1 MTQFS
6 ILLSLFKQYWF
17 FAPKLQC
24 IALVLM
30 VVQGISSGIGIL
42 LIIPLLEVLGIYGE
56 ASSTNAII
64 LYLEQA
70 FNTLTIEL
78 NLINV
83 LVSYVVIVSIIAT
96 IKFQL
101 SRLTVRLQH
110 GYIRHLRSGLYHSL
124 LNAKWEFIIQHKM
137 TDFIHTLTMQ
147 VQAMGQSASLIM
159 NLLSQFILVGILFF
173 FALFVSWELTISV
186 FLFTTIIYLALLPF
200 NKKLF
205 NSGKLELV
213 NYKQIFQMVNEQLAS
228 LKMIKSYGVES
239 NYSDKLSFTSS
250 QLEQQQIEVATV
262 NALTQW
268 LYLIIT
274 VISFSVFFYFGSQ
287 LIEVSALFAL
297 LLLYSRLLPQ
307 VIAIQSNYQR
317 LIHKVPAFND
327 IEQMFNACIKAQEST
342 AISLVS
348 DMAFENKIQLKKVS
362 FHYPDKI
369 ENIIVNL
376 DLIINKN
383 ETWAFV
389 AQSGRGKTTLADII
403 TGLLLPQK
411 GSIQIDEQTLSGD
424 NCKAWRKNIAYIT
437 QDVYLFNDTIRANLS
452 WVSSGVFSDTEI
464 WKKLELAAAKDFVEN
479 LPLGLD
485 SIIGDRG
492 VRLSGGERQRL
503 ALARA
508 LLTNPKL
515 LILDEATSAL
525 DLENEKKIQ
534 QALRALKGQTTMII
548 IAHRESTQACAD
560 HTLHL

>member
-6 ILLSLFKQYWF
+6 ILLSIFKKYWF

-24 IALVLM
+24 IALILM

-56 ASSTNAII
+56 ASSTNVIT
-64 LYLEQA
+64 LYLEQV
-70 FNTLTIEL
+70 FSTLTIEL

-83 LVSYVVIVSIIAT
+83 LVSYVVIVSVIAT

-101 SRLTVRLQH
+101 ARLTVRLQH
-110 GYIRHLRSGLYHSL
+110 GYIKQLRSGLYHSL

-147 VQAMGQSASLIM
+147 VQAMGQSANLIM
-159 NLLSQFILVGILFF
+159 NLLSQFILVSILLF
-173 FALFVSWELTISV
+173 FALFVSWELTVAVLI
-186 FLFTTIIYLALLPF
+186 FTTIIYLALLPF

-205 NSGKLELV
+205 HSGKLELV

-250 QLEQQQIEVATV
+250 QLEQQQIKVATV

-268 LYLIIT
+268 LYLIIS

-287 LIEVSALFAL
+287 LIEVSSLFAL

-307 VIAIQSNYQR
+307 VIAIQRNYQR

-327 IEQMFNACIKAQEST
+327 IEKMFKECSKAQESLII
-342 AISLVS
+342 APAKSMIFES
-348 DMAFENKIQLKKVS
+348 DIQLKNVS
-362 FHYPDKI
+362 FQYPGKT
-369 ENIIVNL
+369 EHLIVNL
-376 DLIINKN
+376 NLTIKKN

-389 AQSGRGKTTLADII
+389 APSGSGKTTLVDII
-403 TGLLLPQK
+403 AGLLIPQQ
-411 GSIQIDEQTLSGD
+411 GSVKVDQKILGGE
-424 NCKAWRKNIAYIT
+424 NCKAWRNNIAYIT
-437 QDVYLFNDTIRANLS
+437 QEVHLFHDTIRANLS
-452 WVSSGVFSDTEI
+452 WMSDRSLSDDQL
-464 WKKLELAAAKDFVEN
+464 WKNLELAAAKEFVDKF
-479 LPLGLD
+479 PLGLD
-485 SIIGDRG
+485 TVIGDRG

-508 LLTNPKL
+508 LLTTPKL

-525 DLENEKKIQ
+525 DCENENKIQ
-534 QALRALKGQTTMII
+534 QALIALKGQITIII
-548 IAHRESTQACAD
+548 IAHRKSTQACAD
-560 HTLHL
+560 HTLYL